1 MQIIIRDYSYTYTTY
16 DIRDFI
22 KESTTLEQ
30 LDFLRKNIE
39 KSNIDKDNKD
49 ILLTMTYLKY
59 LSFPLSEEEEL
70 TKTEISRRTK
80 ICPHC
85 KEMFR
90 EDKESHFKEKNHKPR
105 RIHECCIKDY
115 VRQKYNV
122 KQSNLYDFINDNY
135 EFVEVN
141 KNN

>member
-59 LSFPLSEEEEL
+59 LSFPLS
-70 TKTEISRRTK
+70 
-80 ICPHC
+80 
-85 KEMFR
+85 F
-90 EDKESHFKEKNHKPR
+90 
-105 RIHECCIKDY
+105 
-115 VRQKYNV
+115 KYNPC
-122 KQSNLYDFINDNY
+122 
-135 EFVEVN
+135 
-141 KNN
+141 